1 MNIISLN
8 TWGIEEKNAVM
19 RCLEAGQFTMGENV
33 ARFEKDFAEKF
44 GTKYAVMCSSGS
56 TANLVGV
63 AACFFRKENPLKAGD
78 EVIVPAISWATTYYP
93 LQQYGLKLR
102 FVDVDLQT
110 LNLDVTKL
118 EQALTPKTKMVVAV
132 SILGNPAQ
140 LDVMRAFCDKH
151 NLILFEDN
159 CESMGASLNGKN
171 CGTFGHFNT
180 FSKRALDRYTENI
193 VAMLA
198 ELPAEFHEQSGGG
211 MSFIYGAM
219 NRDGWQWGEQ
229 YHVEE
234 LVMLG
239 IGINRVQFQFPRD
252 LWPLLSGGLPYFMVT
267 AEQQQQTENQ

>member
-1 MNIISLN
+1 MYELASN

-118 EQALTPKTKMVVAV
+118 EQALTPKTKMV
-132 SILGNPAQ
+132 
-140 LDVMRAFCDKH
+140 MK
-151 NLILFEDN
+151 
-159 CESMGASLNGKN
+159 
-171 CGTFGHFNT
+171 
-180 FSKRALDRYTENI
+180 
-193 VAMLA
+193 
-198 ELPAEFHEQSGGG
+198 
-211 MSFIYGAM
+211 
-219 NRDGWQWGEQ
+219 
-229 YHVEE
+229 
-234 LVMLG
+234 
-239 IGINRVQFQFPRD
+239 
-252 LWPLLSGGLPYFMVT
+252 
-267 AEQQQQTENQ
+267 